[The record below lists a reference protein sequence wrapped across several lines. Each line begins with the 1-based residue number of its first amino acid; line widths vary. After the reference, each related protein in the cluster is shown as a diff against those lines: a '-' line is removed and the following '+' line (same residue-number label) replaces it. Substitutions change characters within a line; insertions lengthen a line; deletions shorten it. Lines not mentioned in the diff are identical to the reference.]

1 MLDQQTL
8 DKLAQM
14 RLTAMNQEYRRQLE
28 SSDKNALSFEERF
41 AMITDAEWINR
52 QNNRLKRLLGK
63 ASLRIQDACLE
74 DLDFEPKRNLD
85 RGVVARLSDMAWLY
99 ESRNLIIT
107 GASGTGKTYLACA
120 FGNAA
125 CRKSFKTKYY
135 RVNRLLNDLSIGQGD
150 GSYNKIIKELKKMD
164 LLILDDWGMALL
176 DPASSRD
183 LLEVVEDRYGYR
195 STIISAQLPVN
206 KWHQLFE
213 DSTVADAILD
223 RLVHNAYRFELEGP
237 TKRRIDQN
245 DSHAKKEDQDK
256 NSSPSPRGEENAEKH
271 SVPKSLLKEIVD
283 EST

>member
-8 DKLAQM
+8 EKLTQM
-14 RLTAMNQEYRRQLE
+14 RLSAMGQEYRRQLE

-52 QNNRLKRLLGK
+52 QNNRLKKLLNK
-63 ASLRIQDACLE
+63 ANLRIQNACLE
-74 DLDFEPKRNLD
+74 DLDYEPCRNLD
-85 RGVVARLSDMAWLY
+85 RGVVARLADMAWVY

-125 CRKSFKTKYY
+125 CRKGFKTRYF
-135 RVNRLLNDLSIGQGD
+135 RVNRLLTDLNIGQGD
-150 GSYNKIIKELKKMD
+150 GSYNKIIKELKKTD
-164 LLILDDWGMALL
+164 LLVLDDWGMAPL

-195 STIISAQLPVN
+195 STVISAQLPVS
-206 KWHQLFE
+206 KWHKLFE

-223 RLVHNAYRFELEGP
+223 RLVHNAYRFELKGP
-237 TKRRIDQN
+237 TKRRIEQN
-245 DSHAKKEDQDK
+245 QEPEKIEHQV
-256 NSSPSPRGEENAEKH
+256 NTSSPSPMGEGEAGDRT
-271 SVPKSLLKEIVD
+271 VPQAIPQKKVD
-283 EST
+283 ETT

>member
-8 DKLAQM
+8 EKLAQM

-52 QNNRLKRLLGK
+52 HNNRLKRLLGK
-63 ASLRIQDACLE
+63 ANLRIQDACLE
-74 DLDFEPKRNLD
+74 DLDFEPCRNLD
-85 RGVVARLSDMAWLY
+85 RGAVARLSDMAWLY

-195 STIISAQLPVN
+195 STIISAQLPVS

-223 RLVHNAYRFELEGP
+223 RLVHNAYRFELKGP
-237 TKRRIDQN
+237 TKRRIDKH
-245 DSHAKKEDQDK
+245 DRHEKKEQHD
-256 NSSPSPRGEENAEKH
+256 NTSSPSPMGEEIAEKH
-271 SVPKSLLKEIVD
+271 SVPKSLQKEKVD
-283 EST
+283 EPT

>member
-14 RLTAMNQEYRRQLE
+14 RLTAMSQEFRRQLE

-52 QNNRLKRLLGK
+52 QNNRLKRLLSQ
-63 ASLRIQDACLE
+63 ANLRIHDACLE
-74 DLDFEPKRNLD
+74 DLDYEPRRNLD
-85 RGVVARLSDMAWLY
+85 RGSVARLADMAWLY

-107 GASGTGKTYLACA
+107 GASGTGKTYLTCA

-135 RVNRLLNDLSIGQGD
+135 RVNRLLNDLNIGQGD

-195 STIISAQLPVN
+195 STIISAQLPVS
-206 KWHQLFE
+206 KWHELFE

-223 RLVHNAYRFELEGP
+223 RLVHNAYRFELKGP
-237 TKRRIDQN
+237 TKRRIDQHDGQEIN
-245 DSHAKKEDQDK
+245 EHQDN
-256 NSSPSPRGEENAEKH
+256 NSSPSPMGEDNTGKH
-271 SVPKSLLKEIVD
+271 PVPKSLLKEKVD
-283 EST
+283 ESA